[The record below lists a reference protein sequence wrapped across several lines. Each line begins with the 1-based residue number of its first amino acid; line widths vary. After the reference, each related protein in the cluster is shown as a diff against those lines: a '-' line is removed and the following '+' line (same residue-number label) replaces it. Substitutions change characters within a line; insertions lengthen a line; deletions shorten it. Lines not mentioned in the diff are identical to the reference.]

1 MLNLFKCKITF
12 PHSNFNAL
20 ERYSTSKII
29 NYQKTKPFCGLYQVK
44 WVHEIV
50 KNISNIPEDPATFST
65 DISADSRHTTCSRVK
80 YDVTPE
86 LEFRMTWKN
95 LGKLNHDRAERTEV
109 HNTSS
114 SLIMM
119 FFRCSNK

>member
-12 PHSNFNAL
+12 LHLNYNAL
-20 ERYSTSKII
+20 ERYSTSKIL

-65 DISADSRHTTCSRVK
+65 DISTDSRNTTCSRVK

-86 LEFRMTWKN
+86 LEF
-95 LGKLNHDRAERTEV
+95 
-109 HNTSS
+109 
-114 SLIMM
+114 
-119 FFRCSNK
+119 